1 MKIPSSLSKYT
12 IGMCQQDMQYFSV
25 IVHLRKHGNSC
36 KMSPFTH
43 YLMNNDA
50 NYHINKNFP
59 VNYSQILF
67 FKYLQQRNITFL
79 ISFNF
84 AILSLASPEI
94 IQIIPYQL
102 YVYTSYIIKL
112 NKLLNIKKNCKTQG
126 CFKISYLHYIFHAQP
141 W

>member
-12 IGMCQQDMQYFSV
+12 IGMCQKYV
-25 IVHLRKHGNSC
+25 IVHLEKHGNSC
-36 KMSPFTH
+36 KRSYFTCH
-43 YLMNNDA
+43 LMNEDA

-59 VNYSQILF
+59 VKYSQILF
-67 FKYLQQRNITFL
+67 LKYLQQRNITFL
-79 ISFNF
+79 LSCNF

-102 YVYTSYIIKL
+102 YVHTFYMIKL
-112 NKLLNIKKNCKTQG
+112 NKLLNVKEICKAQG
-126 CFKISYLHYIFHAQP
+126 CFKISHFHYIFQSQP